1 MSENRITGTKMIIGE
16 DYVLDKD
23 SPRDSRIME
32 MLDEDEDEDD
42 DIDLDFNTVELTV
55 KLSQES
61 LEILDKVYYCA
72 EKSGISTQELL
83 NAVMLYAEKYG
94 EHNKER

>member
-1 MSENRITGTKMIIGE
+1 MSRE
-16 DYVLDKD
+16 
-23 SPRDSRIME
+23 
-32 MLDEDEDEDD
+32 
-42 DIDLDFNTVELTV
+42 ELSEL
-55 KLSQES
+55 LSEES

-94 EHNKER
+94 EYNKER